1 MMRKLSIAL
10 MAVLLTGGMA
20 LPYASTKTGARQE
33 RTAKAADKK
42 ASKTARKEAKQ
53 LKKAG
58 WQITP
63 GALPL
68 EQQLDRAYEM
78 QNEFDSDGT
87 PKYIIGSAM
96 SLGET
101 YDAAKMQALELAKHE
116 IASQLVTQ
124 IKASIENT
132 VLNKQ
137 LEADDALSITK
148 TSVLS
153 DATIA
158 NRIGRTLIVI
168 ECYRD
173 KENTMKEAMVRV
185 AYDSRTARQIVRQ
198 TISEN
203 MEKQGMNAG
212 EALDKIFEG
221 K

>member
-1 MMRKLSIAL
+1 
-10 MAVLLTGGMA
+10 MAALLTGGMA
-20 LPYASTKTGARQE
+20 QPYASAKTDARQE

-53 LKKAG
+53 LKKGG

-87 PKYIIGSAM
+87 QKYIIGSAM
-96 SLGET
+96 SVGET

-148 TSVLS
+148 TSILS

-158 NRIGRTLIVI
+158 SKIGRTLIII

-173 KENTMKEAMVRV
+173 KEDKMKEAMVRV
-185 AYDSRTARQIVRQ
+185 AYDSRTARLIARQ
-198 TISEN
+198 AIGEN
-203 MEKQGMNAG
+203 MEKQGLTPSK
-212 EALDKIFEG
+212 ALDKIFEG